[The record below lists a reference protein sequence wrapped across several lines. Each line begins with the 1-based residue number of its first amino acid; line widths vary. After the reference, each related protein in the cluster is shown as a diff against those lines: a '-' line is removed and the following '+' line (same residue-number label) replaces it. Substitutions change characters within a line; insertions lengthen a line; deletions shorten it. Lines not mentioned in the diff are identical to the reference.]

1 MSRALGIAMTL
12 CVSLVMTGCLS
23 DPKKGAATP
32 MPMYVP
38 KPPTDITKLSYG
50 AAEKLMA
57 QIGGTLTIEHPIIVA
72 TVVNIND
79 LENSSPLGRLV
90 AEQVASRFAQ
100 GGFRINEVKLR
111 NKIYMKRNEGDFL
124 LTREIRDIAKQHK
137 ARAIIA
143 GTYTESSKQ
152 IFVNLKLIDLETVLV
167 TAAVDY
173 ALDKDETVRS
183 LLKASF

>member
-1 MSRALGIAMTL
+1 MTRAIGMALSL
-12 CVSLVMTGCLS
+12 CASLLMFGCS
-23 DPKKGAATP
+23 SAAKKVASP

-38 KPPTDITKLSYG
+38 KPPTDITKLSY
-50 AAEKLMA
+50 AAADKLIA
-57 QIGGTLTIEHPIIVA
+57 QLGGTLTNEHPIVVA

-90 AEQVASRFAQ
+90 SEQVASRFAQ
-100 GGFRINEVKLR
+100 GGFRIIELKLR
-111 NKIYMKRNEGDFL
+111 NKIYMKRNEGELL

-152 IFVNLKLIDLETVLV
+152 IFVNLKLIDLETILV

-183 LLKASF
+183 LLKVSF